1 MRLKKISIVILFF
14 LLAGINLQ
22 AQQVPLYSQYVLNG
36 FLINPAMAGAEGYST
51 VNLVARE
58 QWIGVQDAPSTYAL
72 SFHTKLMK
80 NSFIKRKKPV
90 RKKMNFGFTDGK
102 VGLGGYV
109 FSDFNGPLSRTGA
122 RLSYA
127 YHLYNKSTRS
137 QLSFGLSLTGYQL
150 KFDENKVIL
159 RDPDDDIWIS
169 ARESIFIPDSDAG
182 IHFSTPQFFIGFSA
196 DQLLESIIK
205 FGSKVS
211 DQYKLERNYYLFGG
225 YDFELSEMFILQPS
239 TLLKIAENGAFQGD
253 LGAKLVFDQSY
264 WGGVTYRTG
273 NTLIFSAGI
282 SIDRYVFGYAFDYS
296 LSSIM
301 KHSYGTH
308 EFMFA
313 LKWGESNSKKFR
325 WLNR

>member
-1 MRLKKISIVILFF
+1 MQIKKISIGLLFILISG
-14 LLAGINLQ
+14 LNLQ
-22 AQQVPLYSQYVLNG
+22 AQQVPTYSQYVLNG

-51 VNLVARE
+51 VNLIARE

-72 SFHTKLMK
+72 SFHTKLMR
-80 NSFIKRKKPV
+80 NSFIKRKKTV
-90 RKKMNFGFTDGK
+90 RRKRNYGFTDGK
-102 VGLGGYV
+102 VGLGGYL
-109 FSDFNGPLSRTGA
+109 FSDHNGPLSRTGM
-122 RLSYA
+122 RISYA
-127 YHLYNKSTRS
+127 YHLYNKSSRS

-159 RDPDDDIWIS
+159 RDPDDDIWFS
-169 ARESIFIPDSDAG
+169 ARESIFIPDSDVG
-182 IHFSTPQFFIGFSA
+182 VYFNTPEYFVGFSA

-225 YDFELSEMFILQPS
+225 YDFELSNQLVLEPS
-239 TLLKIAENGAFQGD
+239 TLLKFAENGAFQGD
-253 LGAKLVFDQSY
+253 LGVKLYFDQSY
-264 WGGVTYRTG
+264 WGGLTYRTG
-273 NTLIFSAGI
+273 NALIISAGI

-301 KHSYGTH
+301 KHSLGTH

-313 LKWGESNSKKFR
+313 LKWGDNSKRYR